1 LTRYVTRGL
10 LAALVLI
17 SCSAESGSTTSSLS
31 ESGLS
36 GYAAQALADG
46 FVSVDELHEA
56 QQLTVDCLRTRG
68 LEAEYQDDMSL
79 RVVQPQDWTQED
91 LDHAVDECQENAGG
105 PVVGAF
111 LAQEGPS
118 EGDIRDELLACLQD
132 KGLVGPDP
140 TPDELDAALD
150 TPDGFS
156 CIPGVDPD
164 SG

>member
-1 LTRYVTRGL
+1 M
-10 LAALVLI
+10 LA
-17 SCSAESGSTTSSLS
+17 SCSAEPGLTTSSLS
-31 ESGLS
+31 GTGLS

-79 RVVQPQDWTQED
+79 RVVQPQDWTQEEMD
-91 LDHAVDECQENAGG
+91 RIVDECQDNAGG

-118 EGDIRDELLACLQD
+118 ESEIRDELLACLQD
-132 KGLVGPDP
+132 KGLVGSDP
-140 TPDELDAALD
+140 TPEELDAALG

-156 CIPGVDPD
+156 CIPGVEPD